1 MIHESYYWRNELIQ
15 ISEKINKKIKI
26 QKNWSD
32 SKFAKFEK
40 NIMLGFYI
48 IRKLME
54 ANKLTNKIGSTKFT
68 LKMYQNNG
76 TEVTRMNNHR
86 FDENYNFENL
96 IIVKRDLKFLINQF
110 VHSYVFVP
118 VISAVD
124 EKTLKLM
131 ENKELTEDKL
141 AEIYEDSER
150 ELTGILVNTD
160 TNKNENLFEIDIN
173 SIIEIFKNVGE
184 CNVTR
189 IEMKY
194 NPKKED
200 YDIIQFDGENQISN
214 ETKTLMEKQEK
225 KITITNKLRPK

>member
-15 ISEKINKKIKI
+15 ISEKISKKIKI

-54 ANKLTNKIGSTKFT
+54 ANKLTSKIGSTKFN
-68 LKMYQNNG
+68 LKMYQNND
-76 TEVTRMNNHR
+76 TKVTRMNNHR
-86 FDENYNFENL
+86 FDENYNFENFK
-96 IIVKRDLKFLINQF
+96 IVKRDLKFLINQF

-118 VISAVD
+118 VISVID

-131 ENKELTEDKL
+131 ENKELTEDEL
-141 AEIYEDSER
+141 TEIYEDGER

-200 YDIIQFDGENQISN
+200 YEIIQFDGDNQISD
-214 ETKTLMEKQEK
+214 ETKVFIEKLEK
-225 KITITNKLRPK
+225 E

>member
-76 TEVTRMNNHR
+76 TKVTRMNNHR
-86 FDENYNFENL
+86 FDENYNFENFK
-96 IIVKRDLKFLINQF
+96 IVKRDLKFLINQF

-118 VISAVD
+118 VISVVD

-131 ENKELTEDKL
+131 ENKDLKGDEL
-141 AEIYEDSER
+141 AEIYEDGER

-160 TNKNENLFEIDIN
+160 TNKNDNLFEIDIN

-200 YDIIQFDGENQISN
+200 YDIIQFDGEKQISD
-214 ETKTLMEKQEK
+214 ETKALIEKQEK
-225 KITITNKLRPK
+225 NNYR